1 MEPTAAQIA
10 AFIAFIRDIMGVP
23 DTTLPDSS
31 PYIIYSLTGAV
42 NTVLLNIQCASPFLY
57 QDALN
62 NLAADNLINWTQDS
76 PTADP
81 KDYWA
86 KLRASF
92 GCNNFAAGVVQSAND
107 NSTGM
112 SALVPDFFKGLT
124 MSNLQNL
131 KTPYGRRYLA
141 IVQDW
146 GSIWGL
152 TQ

>member
-31 PYIIYSLTGAV
+31 PFIIYSLTGAV
-42 NTVLLNIQCASPFLY
+42 NTVLLNIQSASPFLY

-62 NLAADNLINWTQDS
+62 NLAADNLINWTQDTPS
-76 PTADP
+76 ST
-81 KDYWA
+81 YWA
-86 KLRASF
+86 ELRKSF

-141 IVQDW
+141 IMQDW

>member
-1 MEPTAAQIA
+1 MQPTAAQIA

-23 DTTLPDSS
+23 DTVLPDNS
-31 PYIIYSLTGAV
+31 PYILYSLTGAV
-42 NTVLLNIQCASPFLY
+42 NTVIMDINLFSPFLY

-62 NLAADNLINWTQDS
+62 NLAADNLVNWTQD
-76 PTADP
+76 TAP
-81 KDYWA
+81 SKFWA
-86 KLRASF
+86 DLRASF

-141 IVQDW
+141 IVQDY

-152 TQ
+152 S